1 MRSMFR
7 TVFVAMLAVL
17 ALSAVVASAAQAAEG
32 PFFKVAG
39 ARLKEGE
46 SKELTGKLSSH
57 EVVISFPGS
66 DISCTTMDFA
76 AGAKIAGSTGANFGF
91 GEGVLELSKCVGEGP
106 LTAGCEVTGFKSK
119 PLKEELAFLSSER
132 SGELGVDFTPVST
145 KPASGD
151 FGEIK
156 LVGTCS
162 IKSIKLEGSIV
173 ADVGKDEVGKEPAEA
188 KGLLLKLPTVGI
200 RKAWLEKSG
209 SLTEVRPELQWQT
222 GEALA
227 MSGEFS
233 LELASGAEWGVF
245 TK

>member
-1 MRSMFR
+1 MTVMRSMFR
-7 TVFVAMLAVL
+7 SVLVAML

-156 LVGTCS
+156 LVG
-162 IKSIKLEGSIV
+162 SIV